1 MGNTFKPITL
11 KETLSIQLGDIC
23 AGISSMQ
30 GCRREMEDGHI
41 NEIIEQ
47 DHLFLGVFDGHG
59 GIGCVQYVCGIVN
72 QETTRPFFEDTKD
85 LIQILKETDE
95 FKKYVREGKQDIK
108 LLEKAMT
115 NTFIQIDK
123 QMREYLEKPENHF
136 KGYNFG
142 GCTGCVVV
150 VTPNFILCANAG
162 DSRATMSNIGSQQ
175 IELSIDHKPENE
187 VELMRIINAGGYVQ
201 NNRVDGNLAVSRGL
215 GDFEFKDNSVKEA
228 QDQKV
233 SCVPEF
239 IIKERKLL
247 EEEMIII
254 ACDGLWDVF
263 SNDEA
268 INEVRQIFS
277 EGETDIRL
285 VAEEMLDK
293 ALDKG
298 STDNISAIV
307 IKFHN
312 VIIGY
317 GGGVKERRE
326 KKAEQ
331 ERLERLKKEQIEQ
344 VEQAEL
350 KELTEQT
357 ERLNKLIKLNRQ
369 NKQD

>member
-1 MGNTFKPITL
+1 MGNTFKPITD
-11 KETLSIQLGDIC
+11 KETFSIQLGDIC

-41 NEIIEQ
+41 HEIIDQ
-47 DHLFLGVFDGHG
+47 DHLLLGVFDGHG
-59 GIGCVQYVCGIVN
+59 GIGCVQYVCGIIN
-72 QETTRPFFEDTKD
+72 PQTGRPFFEDTKD
-85 LIQILKETDE
+85 LVQILKETDE
-95 FKKYVREGKQDIK
+95 FKQYVREGKKNIN

-123 QMREYLEKPENHF
+123 QMKDYLEKPDNHF
-136 KGYNFG
+136 KGYTFG
-142 GCTGCVVV
+142 GCTGCVVI
-150 VTPNFILCANAG
+150 VTPDYIMCANAG

-175 IELSIDHKPENE
+175 IELSKDHKPENE
-187 VELMRIINAGGYVQ
+187 VESTRIQSAGGYVQ
-201 NNRVDGNLAVSRGL
+201 HGRVDGNLAVSRGL
-215 GDFEFKDNSVKEA
+215 GDFEFKDNFDKEA
-228 QDQKV
+228 SEQKV

-293 ALDKG
+293 SLDKG

-307 IKFHN
+307 IKFPN
-312 VIIGY
+312 VIIGNSGN

-331 ERLERLKKEQIEQ
+331 ERLEKLAKEQT
-344 VEQAEL
+344 EQAE
-350 KELTEQT
+350 QA
-357 ERLNKLIKLNRQ
+357 RLAKVKDTKN
-369 NKQD
+369 D

>member
-1 MGNTFKPITL
+1 MGNTFKPITV
-11 KETLSIQLGDIC
+11 KETSSIQLGDIC
-23 AGISSMQ
+23 VGISSMQ

-41 NEIIEQ
+41 HEIIDQ

-72 QETTRPFFEDTKD
+72 EQTGKPFFEETKG

-95 FKKYVREGKQDIK
+95 FEQYIREGKQDIN
-108 LLEKAMT
+108 LLEKAIT

-123 QMREYLEKPENHF
+123 QMKEYLVKPENHF
-136 KGYNFG
+136 KAYTFG

-150 VTPNFILCANAG
+150 VTPDYIMCANAG

-175 IELSIDHKPENE
+175 IELSKDHKPENE
-187 VELMRIINAGGYVQ
+187 VESKRIQSAGGYVQ
-201 NNRVDGNLAVSRGL
+201 HGRVDGNLAVSRGL
-215 GDFEFKDNSVKEA
+215 GDFEFKDNSTKEA
-228 QDQKV
+228 SEQKV

-239 IIKERKLL
+239 IIKERKSL

-268 INEVRQIFS
+268 INEVRQIWH
-277 EGETDIRL
+277 EGETDIKL

-293 ALDKG
+293 SLDKG

-307 IKFHN
+307 IKFPN
-312 VIIGY
+312 AIVQSGGG

-331 ERLERLKKEQIEQ
+331 ERLEKLAK
-344 VEQAEL
+344 EQAE
-350 KELTEQT
+350 Q
-357 ERLNKLIKLNRQ
+357 ERLAKVKDTKI
-369 NKQD
+369 D